1 MCKSLV
7 LLLLLLLLFAAPG
20 PAQVGPGPYATEVTQ
35 ILNHV
40 QLVLSH
46 AVLATQLATQI
57 KMLADAIKNTA
68 RNPHQLFWNI
78 QADLN
83 ALASVVQGG
92 RALAYSL
99 GNLDALW
106 HQTYPGYGGY
116 ARTGYYNRYQNW
128 AQTTLDTVIG
138 AMRAAGLQGQQLNSE
153 VALITNLEA
162 QSQSADG
169 RLLALNVVTQLA
181 DQQAQQMQK
190 LREIMLADMQ
200 SKAAYYGTMI
210 QQQADQT
217 AASQN
222 FFQYVPAAPDGSG
235 FLPGWH

>member
-1 MCKSLV
+1 MRKPLV
-7 LLLLLLLLFAAPG
+7 LLLLLLVFCTPPG
-20 PAQVGPGPYATEVTQ
+20 PAMAGPYATEFTQ

-40 QLVLSH
+40 ELVLSYGVQ
-46 AVLATQLATQI
+46 ASQLAQQI
-57 KMLADAIKNTA
+57 KILADAIKNSTH
-68 RNPHQLFWNI
+68 NPNQLFWNI

-83 ALASVVQGG
+83 ALAGVVQGG

-116 ARTGYYNRYQNW
+116 ARTGYYNRYQIW

-138 AMRAAGLQGQQLNSE
+138 AMRAAGLQGQQLNNE

-162 QSQSADG
+162 QSQTADG
-169 RLLALNVVTQLA
+169 RLLALNVVTQMA
-181 DQQAQQMQK
+181 DQEAQQMQK

-200 SKAAYYGTMI
+200 SKAAYYGTII

-217 AASQN
+217 AAAQN
-222 FFQYVPAAPDGSG
+222 FFQYAPAAPDGTG

>member
-1 MCKSLV
+1 MRKPVILLWLLV
-7 LLLLLLLLFAAPG
+7 VFCSPPG
-20 PAQVGPGPYATEVTQ
+20 PALAGPYATEVTQ

-40 QLVLSH
+40 ELVLSY
-46 AVLATQLATQI
+46 AVQANQLAQQI
-57 KMLADAIKNTA
+57 QILADAIKNSVN
-68 RNPHQLFWNI
+68 NPHQIYWNI

-83 ALASVVQGG
+83 ALAGIVQGG
-92 RALAYSL
+92 RSLAYSL

-128 AQTTLDTVIG
+128 AQTTLDTTIG
-138 AMRAAGLQGQQLNSE
+138 AMRAANLQGQELNNE
-153 VALITNLEA
+153 VSLITNLEA

-169 RLLALNVVTQLA
+169 RLLALNVVTQMA

-190 LREIMLADMQ
+190 LREIMLVDLQ
-200 SKAAYYGTMI
+200 SKAAYYGTII

-217 AASQN
+217 AAAEA
-222 FFQYVPAAPDGSG
+222 FFQYVPAPPDPTG

>member
-7 LLLLLLLLFAAPG
+7 LLLLLLFLFAAPG
-20 PAQVGPGPYATEVTQ
+20 PAQGPGYATEVTQ

-46 AVLATQLATQI
+46 AALAAQLATQI
-57 KMLADAIKNTA
+57 KMLADAIRNTA
-68 RNPHQLFWNI
+68 RNPHQAFWNI

-83 ALASVVQGG
+83 ALAGIVQGG

-99 GNLDALW
+99 GNYDTLW

-116 ARTGYYNRYQNW
+116 APAGYYNRYQSW
-128 AQTTLDTVIG
+128 AQTTLDTVAG
-138 AMRAAGLQGQQLNSE
+138 AMRAAGMQGRQLNSE
-153 VALITNLEA
+153 VGLIMNLES

-169 RLLALNVVTQLA
+169 RLLALNVATQMA

-200 SKAAYYGTMI
+200 SKAAYYGTVI

-217 AASQN
+217 AATQA
-222 FFQYVPAAPDGSG
+222 FFQYTPAAPDGSG

>member
-1 MCKSLV
+1 MRKSV
-7 LLLLLLLLFAAPG
+7 ILLLLLLLFCSPPG
-20 PAQVGPGPYATEVTQ
+20 PALAGPYATEVTQ

-40 QLVLSH
+40 QLVLSY
-46 AVLATQLATQI
+46 AVQANQLAQQI
-57 KMLADAIKNTA
+57 KILADALKNSV
-68 RNPHQLFWNI
+68 RNPHQIFWNI

-83 ALASVVQGG
+83 ALAGVVQGG

-128 AQTTLDTVIG
+128 AQATLDTTIG
-138 AMRAAGLQGQQLNSE
+138 AMRAAGLQGQLLNNE
-153 VALITNLEA
+153 VSLITNLEA

-169 RLLALNVVTQLA
+169 RLLALNVVTQMA

-200 SKAAYYGTMI
+200 SKASYYGTVI

-217 AASQN
+217 AASQT
-222 FFQYVPAAPDGSG
+222 FFQYVPASPDGSG
-235 FLPGWH
+235 FLPGWR

>member
-1 MCKSLV
+1 MRKPIV
-7 LLLLLLLLFAAPG
+7 LLLLLLLFCSPPG
-20 PAQVGPGPYATEVTQ
+20 PARAGPFALEVTQ

-40 QLVLSH
+40 QLVLSY
-46 AVLATQLATQI
+46 AVEANQLATQI
-57 KMLADAIKNTA
+57 KMLADSIQNTV
-68 RNPHQLFWNI
+68 RNPHQVFWNI

-83 ALASVVQGG
+83 QLAGIVQGG

-106 HQTYPGYGGY
+106 HQTYPGYGAY

-128 AQTTLDTVIG
+128 AQTTLDTAIG
-138 AMRAAGLQGQQLNSE
+138 AMRAAGLQGQQLNNE

-169 RLLALNVVTQLA
+169 RLLALNVVTQMA
-181 DQQAQQMQK
+181 DQEAQQMQK

-200 SKAAYYGTMI
+200 SKAAYYGTII

-217 AASQN
+217 AAAQA
-222 FFQYVPAAPDGSG
+222 FFQYVPAPPDGSG

>member
-1 MCKSLV
+1 MRKPLI
-7 LLLLLLLLFAAPG
+7 LLLLLLLLCAPPPPAA
-20 PAQVGPGPYATEVTQ
+20 AGPYATEVTQ
-35 ILNHV
+35 VLNHV
-40 QLVLSH
+40 QLVLAY
-46 AVLATQLATQI
+46 AVQANQLATQI
-57 KMLADAIKNTA
+57 KVLADAVKNTA
-68 RNPHQLFWNI
+68 YNPHQVFWNI

-83 ALASVVQGG
+83 ALAGVVQGG
-92 RALAYSL
+92 RAIAYSL

-106 HQTYPGYGGY
+106 HQTYPGYASY
-116 ARTGYYNRYQNW
+116 ARTGYYSRYQNW

-153 VALITNLEA
+153 VTLINNLEA
-162 QSQSADG
+162 QSQGADG
-169 RLLALNVVTQLA
+169 RLLALNVVTQMA

-210 QQQADQT
+210 QQQADQA

-222 FFQYVPAAPDGSG
+222 FFQYAPAAPDSSG

>member
-1 MCKSLV
+1 MRKSLVV
-7 LLLLLLLLFAAPG
+7 LLLLLLFCSPPR
-20 PAQVGPGPYATEVTQ
+20 PALAGAYATEITQ
-35 ILNHV
+35 VLNHV
-40 QLVLSH
+40 QLVLTY
-46 AVLATQLATQI
+46 AVQANQLATQI

-68 RNPHQLFWNI
+68 RNPHQIFWNI

-83 ALASVVQGG
+83 ALAGVVQGG

-128 AQTTLDTVIG
+128 SQTTLDTVIG
-138 AMRAAGLQGQQLNSE
+138 AMRGAGLQGRQLNSE
-153 VALITNLEA
+153 VGLIMNLEG